1 MKRVDSVLLVD
12 DDPICNFISTTLLRH
27 LHVAEDIHTASNGKE
42 ALRFLKENA
51 AIKTVSVFPEV
62 IFLDLNMPV
71 MDGFD
76 FLEQLNKTM
85 PAYANVSRIYILTS
99 SESPLD
105 IDRCRSYDIAGYI
118 SKPLN
123 EEKIELAINQHN

>member
-1 MKRVDSVLLVD
+1 MKRIDSVLLVD
-12 DDPICNFISTTLLRH
+12 DDPICNFISTTLLKQ
-27 LHVAEDIHTASNGKE
+27 LHIAEEIHTVTNGKE

-51 AIKTVSVFPEV
+51 AIKTVSIFPEV

-85 PAYANVSRIYILTS
+85 PAYATVSKIYILTS

-105 IDRCRSYDIAGYI
+105 IDRCNQYDIAGYI

-123 EEKIELAINQHN
+123 EQKIEFAVKSK